1 MRTILATVFAAA
13 LGAGGRGTTSGTVEY
28 SGGVAVDTPDL
39 VYVSPGVSVIA
50 DYDEPIFYSDGYYW
64 RQNSGVWY
72 RSGYYTGGWVSASAP
87 YAVVS
92 IGNPYGY
99 VHYRPNGYAARGSY
113 YGGNRGGY
121 YGGNRGGYYGC
132 TRDHRTFSPPPRGNA
147 TYRGGGSVRGGGGFR
162 GGGGV
167 RGGGGGMSRDHRR

>member
-13 LGAGGRGTTSGTVEY
+13 LGAGCYGTTSGAVEY
-28 SGGVAVDTPDL
+28 SGGVGVYTPDL

-64 RQNSGVWY
+64 RNDGGAWY
-72 RSGYYTGGWVSASAP
+72 RSGYYNGGWVSASAP

-99 VHYRPNGYAARGSY
+99 VHYRPQGYVSR
-113 YGGNRGGY
+113 GY
-121 YGGNRGGYYGC
+121 YGGNRGGRGYTTTGGYYGG
-132 TRDHRTFSPPPRGNA
+132 TRDHRSYSAPARSYSPPPRGNSS
-147 TYRGGGSVRGGGGFR
+147 Y
-162 GGGGV
+162 
-167 RGGGGGMSRDHRR
+167 RGGGGGGFHGGGGGSRDHRR

>member
-13 LGAGGRGTTSGTVEY
+13 LGAGCYGTTSGAVEY

-64 RQNSGVWY
+64 RTDGGAWY
-72 RSGYYTGGWVSASAP
+72 RSGYYNGGWVSASAP

-99 VHYRPNGYAARGSY
+99 VHYRPNGYVAR
-113 YGGNRGGY
+113 GY
-121 YGGNRGGYYGC
+121 YGGNRGSGGYTTRGGYYGG
-132 TRDHRTFSPPPRGNA
+132 TRDHRSYSPPPRGNS
-147 TYRGGGSVRGGGGFR
+147 TYRGGGGGGGFR
-162 GGGGV
+162 GGSSGG
-167 RGGGGGMSRDHRR
+167 SRDHRR